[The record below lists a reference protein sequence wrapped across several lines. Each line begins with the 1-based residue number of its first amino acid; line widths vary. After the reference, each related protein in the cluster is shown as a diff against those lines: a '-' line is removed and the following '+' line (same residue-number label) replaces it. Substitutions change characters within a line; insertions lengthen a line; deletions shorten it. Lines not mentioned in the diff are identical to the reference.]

1 MRGIVNSMRH
11 WLLVAPHILRHA
23 FVFILMLAPVW
34 AIFLPATVYAIP
46 QVQDRYDKMS
56 DSVPLAVATH
66 QLGFRYT
73 DFTSAV
79 GSVSFE
85 FCSNSPIAQVVC
97 VPPTGFDIGNAVLA
111 SQSGQTGFTID
122 GASTTTN
129 KLVLTRTAQIPAP
142 ASAVSVY
149 TLNGVTNPVAPG
161 SHYARIQTFT
171 STDATG
177 LALEDG
183 GLAFAILDA
192 FSVSSEVP
200 PYLEF
205 CASVTI
211 TGFNCTSATSFFID
225 LGELSKTSAKVA
237 SSHIVGATNAGSG
250 YSVTLA
256 GTTLTSGNNVIPAM
270 AVRAGSSPG
279 TSQFG
284 LNLRA
289 NTNPSI
295 GANPAGPGTATAT
308 AEYAT
313 VNQFKFL
320 PGETIISTG
329 TTSDFR
335 KFTVSYLINAAN
347 SQAAGVY
354 ATTVSFI
361 ALANF

>member
-1 MRGIVNSMRH
+1 MRH
-11 WLLVAPHILRHA
+11 WLLVAPHVARHLLVPIL
-23 FVFILMLAPVW
+23 LLAPVW
-34 AIFLPATVYAIP
+34 AIFLPPAVYAIP

-56 DSVPLAVATH
+56 SSVPLANATH
-66 QLGFRYT
+66 QMGFRYT
-73 DFTSAV
+73 DFANPV

-85 FCSNSPIAQVVC
+85 FCSNSPIVQVVC
-97 VPPTGFDIGNAVLA
+97 VPPTGFDISAAVLV
-111 SQSGQTGFTID
+111 SQSGQTGFAID

-129 KLVLTRTAQIPAP
+129 KLVLTRAAQTPAP
-142 ASAVSVY
+142 ASAGSVY
-149 TLNGVTNPVAPG
+149 MLSGVTNPVTPG
-161 SHYARIQTFT
+161 SHYARIQTFA
-171 STDATG
+171 STDGTG

-183 GLAFAILDA
+183 GLALAILDA

-205 CASVTI
+205 CASVII

-225 LGELSKTSAKVA
+225 LGELSKSSAKVA
-237 SSHIVGATNAGSG
+237 SSQIVGATNAGFG

-279 TSQFG
+279 TGQFG

-289 NTNPSI
+289 NNNPGI
-295 GANPAGPGTATAT
+295 GANPAGPGTASPT
-308 AEYAT
+308 AEYAA
-313 VNQFKFL
+313 VNQFKFA
-320 PGETIISTG
+320 PGETIITTG

-335 KFTVSYLINAAN
+335 KFTVSYLTNAAN